1 MTQKFV
7 PTKEQRAA
15 SSPTESVWVSANA
28 GSGKTHVLV
37 ERVVRLLLEGAD
49 PSAILCITYTKAAAS
64 EMSARLYKRMS
75 NWAIIDDDALK
86 LQLAD
91 LGLDATEPAMLN
103 IARRLFARALE
114 TPGGLKIQTI
124 HAFCEKLLQQFP
136 VEAGMT
142 PGFRVLDDRQSKAL
156 LTTAISEVLRMAEAG
171 RDEALAT
178 AFDQVVSFVSSDG
191 FEYLMRQFLDGAKG
205 LKQVLSSNISQDQYA
220 LLLKNSFGLNEWD
233 SLVSSAEELDAI
245 DRSAYAHHA
254 NILVEYKKFGQFDTV
269 ASLRAV
275 AEPTSSLEDLRELFF
290 TKGNEVRG
298 KLIAKQTGLDHPVT
312 LEFLESEK
320 QRISE
325 VIQKHDLLLRIE
337 ATANAFQLAK
347 NVFQKI
353 EQHKK
358 FNAQYDFDDLIMRTA
373 NLVSSLRATQWVL
386 YKLDAGLKHILVD
399 EAQDTSPAQWQII
412 SALCTEFFSG
422 AGRPKSEDRTIFVVG
437 DRKQSIYSFQGADV
451 QALAGAKKFL
461 GERINGTGKNLSD
474 VDLSVSYRS
483 TQTILDAVD
492 LVFPVTQPALFGFAT
507 EDILERPHQSSRVG
521 FPGIFELWPLVE
533 SGEDGESLDHWTLSV
548 DREPNQSPR
557 RLLAKLIADKIK
569 SWIGCRIIKAR
580 GRLVEPSDI
589 LILLQSRGPLF
600 SMLIAELRKRG
611 VPVAGADRLQLL
623 NSLVIQD
630 LLILLQWLILPRDD
644 YALACL
650 LKSPL
655 VPKPISE
662 DELIDLAIGR
672 GTSSLWSKLETANT
686 ENTHWLHD
694 LQSRFAYM
702 GPYAFFAHIL
712 TKFRKAMAMRL
723 GSESIDASD
732 AFLDQAMAY
741 EIENGQSLVGF
752 LHWFQASET
761 SIKREMEKTSGE
773 VRLMTIHGAK
783 GLEANIVF
791 LADAASYSKGDQ
803 SKPKLFP
810 VSIGATGTTL
820 PIWAVSH
827 LSESAVLKY
836 WKVAAELKDKA
847 EHNRLLYVAM
857 TRACD
862 ELYVCGIKTEKKVPE
877 ESWYAMVQR
886 AVGTTLT
893 TEFDWVGNL
902 QTARRSETSKLDEM
916 PAWAKLPA
924 SPETVK
930 SIYGL
935 THLIKRNAVISSQGQ
950 MAATKRGTA
959 LHTLLQTLPSIELN
973 NRKTYAMSRASR
985 MGIEESDALEL
996 VDLIVRPDLEEF
1008 FGVNSQAEVELR
1020 GFLTDGREVSGRVD
1034 RLVIGHEEILILD
1047 HKTDRMAPKEVD
1059 ASHPYV
1065 KQMGLYAHL
1074 LQSAYPGRSVRAAL
1088 LWTQNSELMWIPQ
1101 AFLTESIVEVVSEI
1115 ALEAP

>member
-1 MTQKFV
+1 MTQEFV

-15 SSPTESVWVSANA
+15 SSPTQSVWVSANA

-64 EMSARLYKRMS
+64 EMSARLYKRMGD
-75 NWAIIDDDALK
+75 WAIIDDYALK

-91 LGLDATEPAMLN
+91 LGLEATEPELLN
-103 IARRLFARALE
+103 TARRLFARALE

-156 LTTAISEVLRMAEAG
+156 LTNAISDVLQLAEG
-171 RDEALAT
+171 GSDESLT
-178 AFDQVVSFVSSDG
+178 KAFDQVVSFVSSDG

-205 LKQVLSSNISQDQYA
+205 LKQVLNSNISNDQYA
-220 LLLKNSFGLNEWD
+220 LLLKNSLGQSEWD
-233 SLVSSAEELDAI
+233 SFASSGEELNAI
-245 DRSAYAHHA
+245 DRSAYTHHA
-254 NILVEYKKFGQFDTV
+254 NVLADYKKHGKFDGV
-269 ASLRAV
+269 ACLRAV
-275 AEPTSSLEDLRELFF
+275 ADPTSSVDELRDLFF
-290 TKGNEVRG
+290 TKVNEIRG
-298 KLIAKQTGLDHPVT
+298 SLIAKQTGLDHPAT

-325 VIQKHDLLLRIE
+325 MIQKYDLLLRIE

-347 NVFQKI
+347 NVYQKI

-373 NLVSSLRATQWVL
+373 TLVSSLRATQWVL

-461 GERINGTGKNLSD
+461 GERINGTSKNLSD
-474 VDLSVSYRS
+474 VDLAVSYRS

-492 LVFPVTQPALFGFAT
+492 SVFPVTQPVRFGFAA
-507 EDILERPHQSSRVG
+507 DDVLERPHQSNRVG
-521 FPGIFELWPLVE
+521 LPGVFELWPLVE
-533 SGEDGESLDHWTLSV
+533 SEEDGESLDHWTLSV
-548 DREPNQSPR
+548 DRESSKSPR
-557 RLLAKLIADKIK
+557 RLLARQIADKIR
-569 SWIGCRIIKAR
+569 SWIGNRAIKAR
-580 GRLVEPSDI
+580 DRLVEPSDI

-623 NSLVIQD
+623 DSLVIQD
-630 LLILLQWLILPRDD
+630 LLILLQWLILPQDD

-655 VPKPISE
+655 VPKPIGE
-662 DELIDLAIGR
+662 DELMDLAIGR

-686 ENTHWLHD
+686 ENTSWLHD

-732 AFLDQAMAY
+732 AFLDQAMVY

-791 LADAASYSKGDQ
+791 LADAASAPQGARNM
-803 SKPKLFP
+803 PNLVPIP
-810 VSIGATGTTL
+810 VGTTDAKL
-820 PIWAVSH
+820 PIWSLPH
-827 LSESAVLKY
+827 LSESSELVKWKDAAKLK
-836 WKVAAELKDKA
+836 AKA

-862 ELYVCGIKTEKKVPE
+862 ELYVCGIKTDKKLPE
-877 ESWYAMVQR
+877 DSWYAMIQK
-886 AVGTTLT
+886 AVGPTLSA
-893 TEFDWVGNL
+893 EFDWGGKQ
-902 QTARRSETSKLDEM
+902 QTAHGSESSKPDEM
-916 PAWAKLPA
+916 PTWALAPA
-924 SPETVK
+924 LPETMK

-935 THLIKRNAVISSQGQ
+935 THLSKRNAVITSQGQ
-950 MAATKRGTA
+950 MAASKRGTA
-959 LHTLLQTLPSIELN
+959 LHTLLQTLPTIEPN
-973 NRKTYAMSRASR
+973 KRKTYAASRATR
-985 MGIEESDALEL
+985 LAIEESEALKL
-996 VDLIVRPDLEEF
+996 VDLIERPDLAEF
-1008 FGVNSQAEVELR
+1008 FSVNSQAEVELR
-1020 GFLTDGREVSGRVD
+1020 GFLADGREVSGRID

-1047 HKTDRMAPKEVD
+1047 HKTDRIVPREVD
-1059 ASHPYV
+1059 ARHPYV
-1065 KQMGLYAHL
+1065 KQMGLYANL
-1074 LQSAYPGRSVRAAL
+1074 LQNAYPGRSVRAAL

-1101 AFLTESIVEVVSEI
+1101 AFLTETFVEVVSEI